1 MIENKLR
8 SLEVIGQDIAEI
20 TDMIKTVEL
29 RLGTIKAAVDTVI
42 GNPLSLSYG
51 YSQSLGN
58 GQAYK
63 TEIVMS
69 RECTLSEALFVLS
82 HSYGIDP
89 RNICVKD
96 RKMGEGYNS
105 KVKSIAVIESW
116 GSKEYVVTVDK
127 EERESK

>member
-1 MIENKLR
+1 MIENKMR
-8 SLEVIGQDIAEI
+8 SLEAIGQVIAEI
-20 TDMIKTVEL
+20 TDMLKAAEQLLEST
-29 RLGTIKAAVDTVI
+29 KAAVDTVI

-63 TEIVMS
+63 TEVVMS
-69 RECTLSEALFVLS
+69 RECTLSEALFVLH

-89 RNICVKD
+89 KNICVEG

-105 KVKSIAVIESW
+105 NVKSIAVIESW
-116 GSKEYVVTVDK
+116 GSKVYQDLL
-127 EERESK
+127 

>member
-1 MIENKLR
+1 MLENKMR
-8 SLEVIGQDIAEI
+8 SLEAIGQVIAEI
-20 TDMIKTVEL
+20 TDMLKAAEQLLEST
-29 RLGTIKAAVDTVI
+29 KAAVDTVI

-63 TEIVMS
+63 TEVVMS
-69 RECTLSEALFVLS
+69 RECTLSEALFVLH

-89 RNICVKD
+89 KNICVEG

-105 KVKSIAVIESW
+105 NVKSIAVIESW
-116 GSKEYVVTVDK
+116 GSKEYVVTVDR
-127 EERESK
+127 EERE

>member
-1 MIENKLR
+1 MIENKMR
-8 SLEVIGQDIAEI
+8 SLEAIGQVIAEI
-20 TDMIKTVEL
+20 TDMLKAAEQLLEST
-29 RLGTIKAAVDTVI
+29 KAAVDTVI

-63 TEIVMS
+63 TEVVMS
-69 RECTLSEALFVLS
+69 RECTLSEALFVLH

-89 RNICVKD
+89 KNICVEG

-105 KVKSIAVIESW
+105 NVKSIAVIESW
-116 GSKEYVVTVDK
+116 GSKEYVVTVDR
-127 EERESK
+127 EERE

>member
-1 MIENKLR
+1 MIENKMR
-8 SLEVIGQDIAEI
+8 SLEAIGQVIAEI
-20 TDMIKTVEL
+20 TDMLKAAEQLLEST
-29 RLGTIKAAVDTVI
+29 KAAVDTVI

-63 TEIVMS
+63 TEVVMS
-69 RECTLSEALFVLS
+69 RECTLSEALFVLH

-89 RNICVKD
+89 KNICVEG

-105 KVKSIAVIESW
+105 NVKSIAVIESW
-116 GSKEYVVTVDK
+116 GSKEYVVTVDR
-127 EERESK
+127 EEK